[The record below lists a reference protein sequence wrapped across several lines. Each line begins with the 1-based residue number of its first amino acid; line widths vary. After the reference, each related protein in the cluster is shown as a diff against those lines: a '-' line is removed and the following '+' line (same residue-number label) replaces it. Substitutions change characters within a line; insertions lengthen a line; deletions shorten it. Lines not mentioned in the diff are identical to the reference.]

1 MISNIRTQIEN
12 SQKKYG
18 GFHKLRKQARGEGG
32 QPNAYATKVVFG
44 REFPSKKCGEP
55 LS

>member
-1 MISNIRTQIEN
+1 MLMKTGKEGKEVKINAKNVSKFEN
-12 SQKKYG
+12 QQQS
-18 GFHKLRKQARGEGG
+18 
-32 QPNAYATKVVFG
+32 TKVVFG